1 MVVNA
6 SAYSSAFARVLR
18 FNCEGPDLGWH
29 RKGRVQR
36 SRCKKPKMFHSA
48 QKFPSIKDYTNIV
61 HYKKL
66 DYSLFPF
73 VQIPTYIS
81 PFAICTSQLQKVF
94 AIFKKL
100 GTEK

>member
-1 MVVNA
+1 MLPHIA
-6 SAYSSAFARVLR
+6 AHLPESSALTVRGQIWDGTGKAGVKEVGAK
-18 FNCEGPDLGWH
+18 N
-29 RKGRVQR
+29 
-36 SRCKKPKMFHSA
+36 PKLFHSA